1 MRPAFAGDLLGLLLD
16 FATGTLTLF
25 INGERCGV
33 VWDNLCDKKLNF
45 CVELNGLET
54 SPPPQVRMLPPP
66 RLPREKP
73 RPLRTEE
80 PPPAQVKEER
90 HAKVK
95 TTGSGPDGAGG
106 SGAQDAGTST
116 MVFDPNPRA
125 TTANYPLA
133 QATGGRAT
141 ANPSRM
147 AQVAQIFRRFDGD
160 RDRYLNFTEL
170 AALEWE
176 VSRQELSPANYVA
189 LCEAVGADQPEKG
202 LDEQCLHR
210 FYEMAGE
217 SELEVAYE
225 KLFKA
230 ASNWLSPLAE
240 WAVRDAR
247 AVGGL
252 PRIYLSSQPES
263 AYVPE
268 PQKEENIHAENEDWE
283 EPEPKARE
291 VWTQTG
297 EETAL
302 FEPLFISNR
311 SFYQGRLGTN
321 IGKAPTHSEP
331 FSFWQDLGRP
341 CRVRSCAMARRN
353 APRMAIATPRSPL
366 ATAGTNRAARHRR
379 ARRQTRATLQPP
391 APRGCRARRTRGSS
405 GRACRARLRRG
416 VWCRGGRRW
425 MRESTGSARRCE
437 KRISF

>member
-1 MRPAFAGDLLGLLLD
+1 MKDDDPSYLQPG
-16 FATGTLTLF
+16 
-25 INGERCGV
+25 
-33 VWDNLCDKKLNF
+33 
-45 CVELNGLET
+45 
-54 SPPPQVRMLPPP
+54 S
-66 RLPREKP
+66 
-73 RPLRTEE
+73 LRTEE
-80 PPPAQVKEER
+80 PPPAQVKEDR

-230 ASNWLSPLAE
+230 ASNWLNRLA
-240 WAVRDAR
+240 
-247 AVGGL
+247 
-252 PRIYLSSQPES
+252 I
-263 AYVPE
+263 
-268 PQKEENIHAENEDWE
+268 
-283 EPEPKARE
+283 
-291 VWTQTG
+291 
-297 EETAL
+297 
-302 FEPLFISNR
+302 
-311 SFYQGRLGTN
+311 
-321 IGKAPTHSEP
+321 
-331 FSFWQDLGRP
+331 DL
-341 CRVRSCAMARRN
+341 
-353 APRMAIATPRSPL
+353 
-366 ATAGTNRAARHRR
+366 
-379 ARRQTRATLQPP
+379 
-391 APRGCRARRTRGSS
+391 
-405 GRACRARLRRG
+405 
-416 VWCRGGRRW
+416 
-425 MRESTGSARRCE
+425 
-437 KRISF
+437 